1 MGEVVVILKIM
12 PESPDVDL
20 EKIQADIR
28 AKVSGIEDMKV
39 EPIGFGL
46 SAIKIAMI
54 TEDDEGAGDKI
65 EGLFSQI
72 PGMKRGARGH
82 PIGIRDK
89 LRNLRISRKRSKGE
103 RPYAVIKNVFHAGLV
118 KVTTLQ
124 KSTSE
129 KYAGCILL

>member
-12 PESPDVDL
+12 LESPDVDL
-20 EKIQADIR
+20 EKLQADIR

-72 PGMKRGARGH
+72 PGIDRTEIESLNR
-82 PIGIRDK
+82 
-89 LRNLRISRKRSKGE
+89 
-103 RPYAVIKNVFHAGLV
+103 
-118 KVTTLQ
+118 
-124 KSTSE
+124 
-129 KYAGCILL
+129 LL